1 MRKGG
6 SALASYLLFDQ
17 QYCRAL
23 IQMGYENTIK
33 RRDELSVFFDPAASP
48 PSMEIPAP
56 HCAPDVAEQTAAV
69 KC

>member
-1 MRKGG
+1 
-6 SALASYLLFDQ
+6 
-17 QYCRAL
+17 
-23 IQMGYENTIK
+23 MGYENTIK
-33 RRDELSVFFDPAASP
+33 RRDDLSVFFDPAASP